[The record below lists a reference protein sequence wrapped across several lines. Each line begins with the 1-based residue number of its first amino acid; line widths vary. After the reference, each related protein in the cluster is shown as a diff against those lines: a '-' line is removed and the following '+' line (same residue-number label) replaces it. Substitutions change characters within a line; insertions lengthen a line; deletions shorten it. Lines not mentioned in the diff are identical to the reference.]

1 MKRIFLV
8 CVLVAGLGV
17 GCGEDVLGGTG
28 GSGGT
33 GIIGPLTWDV
43 SNYAVDTDE
52 CQSASPTDPLIAFDI
67 TIDGSTATLESLD
80 LMVPGTGEPLGGVTM
95 TYDPAAG
102 TVVFTT
108 SFMDSAVKFPD
119 CVVDATDT
127 FTVSLDNPTVSL
139 DQNTTAEVTWVH
151 AEEESAASAMPG
163 ACIGNW
169 FVDPPCTSQSTF
181 TLTQQQ
187 TQ

>member
-33 GIIGPLTWDV
+33 GIITTTWNV
-43 SNYAVDTDE
+43 SNYAVDTDDCE
-52 CQSASPTDPLIAFDI
+52 SASPTEPLVAFDI

-95 TYDPAAG
+95 TYDPADG
-102 TVVFTT
+102 TVVFTA
-108 SFMDSAVKFPD
+108 SFMDSAVEFPD

-127 FTVSLDNPTVSL
+127 FTVSLDDPTMSL
-139 DQNTTAEVTWVH
+139 DQNTTVEVTWVH
-151 AEEESAASAMPG
+151 DESESDDSAMPG
-163 ACIGNW
+163 ACDNNW
-169 FVDPPCTSQSTF
+169 FVTLPCTSQSMF
-181 TLTQQQ
+181 TLTQQVE
-187 TQ
+187 